1 MGLVAVLIAAGIGF
15 TIGACWYMALAK
27 PWMEA
32 SGVPVGADGQPAG
45 RSPALTYG
53 GAFLCILIV
62 AGMLRHVL
70 VSSGVTTPVAGAV
83 SGLGVGLFL
92 IAPWITLNVLFAMRP
107 LKLAAID
114 AGYAALACT
123 AMGLVLTLL

>member
-1 MGLVAVLIAAGIGF
+1 
-15 TIGACWYMALAK
+15 
-27 PWMEA
+27 
-32 SGVPVGADGQPAG
+32 
-45 RSPALTYG
+45 
-53 GAFLCILIV
+53 
-62 AGMLRHVL
+62 MLRHVL